1 MHTTI
6 GSKGVWLE
14 NTGDVRNENNSQAW
28 RYITDATGKRT
39 HFIIPVS
46 LTDEQLEDAFDAV
59 LLARREHEPT
69 LSLEEVK
76 QMLRQEGKLP

>member
-1 MHTTI
+1 MHAAI
-6 GSKGVWLE
+6 GSKGVWLK
-14 NTGDVRNENNSQAW
+14 NTGDMRNENNSQAW
-28 RYITDATGKRT
+28 SYITDATGKRT
-39 HFIIPVS
+39 HFIIPVG